1 MRGQKKGNRAIVLN
15 IGVFFLVI
23 AAAWLFLS
31 AGKGIHAA
39 FSFFQNVGR
48 EERILPITST
58 GYRYDKYFQDTLR
71 QYRYFSSLYREE
83 FSTAVPGLEST
94 DILGQGCNRMVP
106 QGICIAGD
114 YMLVT
119 AYDNVRL
126 MPGKKGADLP
136 VANPSVLYVLS
147 NEDPSARRLLSTIVL
162 PDANHVGGIAFDGE
176 NVWIA
181 KSTDRECS
189 MIPYGVIEQAVRD
202 GAGSYALL
210 SYDQNVSC
218 DAVASFLTWHAGK
231 LWVGTYINKKNGQG
245 KLRGYRVIEEASEE
259 GIAYRLEM
267 DEEIGIPGYANGVAF
282 AEIGGEQY
290 MAVATSKGR
299 YSHSRVYLYR
309 VKEDPRTG
317 REHFICYDSRK
328 FPPMAEELVCDG
340 ENAYFLFESSATC
353 YSTLA
358 YRKCSYLVDRICALS
373 AIELFWQQEAYR
385 RVFGGGNGHIL
396 ITQDEKYQEK
406 RYWWDSDPQKA

>member
-1 MRGQKKGNRAIVLN
+1 MRGQKRENRATIIRLG
-15 IGVFFLVI
+15 ILLLMI
-23 AAAWLFLS
+23 MAAWRFLS

-39 FSFFQNVGR
+39 FSFFQNTGKD
-48 EERILPITST
+48 EKILPITST
-58 GYRYDKYFQDTLR
+58 GYRYDQYFQNTLR
-71 QYRYFSSLYREE
+71 QYRYFGSLYREE

-119 AYDNVRL
+119 AYDNVQH
-126 MPGKKGADLP
+126 MPGKKGAKLP
-136 VANPSVLYVLS
+136 AANPSVLYVLS
-147 NEDPSARRLLSTIVL
+147 NGDPSARRLLSTIVL

-189 MIPYGVIEQAVRD
+189 MISYDVIEQAVRD

-210 SYDQNVSC
+210 AYDRNVPC
-218 DAVASFLTWHAGK
+218 GTVASFLTWHAGK

-245 KLRGYRVIEEASEE
+245 KLRGYQVVEEASEE
-259 GIAYRLEM
+259 GTAYRLEM
-267 DEEIGIPGYANGVAF
+267 EEEIGIPGYANGLAF
-282 AEIGGEQY
+282 AEIGGEEY

-299 YSHSRVYLYR
+299 YSHSKVYLYR
-309 VKEDPRTG
+309 VNEDPKTG
-317 REHFICYDSRK
+317 ERRYRCYDSCK

-353 YSTLA
+353 YSTAA
-358 YRKCSYLVDRICALS
+358 YRKCSYPVDRICALS
-373 AIELFWQQEAYR
+373 AMELFWQQEAYQR
-385 RVFGGGNGHIL
+385 AFWDDSGRIL

-406 RYWWDSDPQKA
+406 RYWWDARPEQA